1 MDLSRFCCDLLQN
14 SSILRKRQQNLV
26 NALTLSCSKKFSR
39 GLHNIS
45 AVLAYVF
52 RIIPIHRN
60 KNYDHPTHITIFMVR
75 NVSRVR
81 FFGGSERIRANLN
94 HFWSNRAENTS
105 KTYQSLVDTLT
116 LGCLKKFSKRFQDM
130 FEVLAHFLGIIST
143 RRNKRDGHTTL
154 GSIFI
159 AANVSCVRFF
169 GGSEW
174 I

>member
-1 MDLSRFCCDLLQN
+1 MSEFKCSEKN
-14 SSILRKRQQNLV
+14 SISLHDISMVLV
-26 NALTLSCSKKFSR
+26 Q
-39 GLHNIS
+39 
-45 AVLAYVF
+45 VF
-52 RIIPIHRN
+52 KINSTRRN
-60 KNYDHPTHITIFMVR
+60 KNYDHPTYITIFIVR
-75 NVSRVR
+75 NVSRGR

-105 KTYQSLVDTLT
+105 KSYQSLVDTLT

-143 RRNKRDGHTTL
+143 RRNKWDGHTTL

-159 AANVSCVRFF
+159 AVNVSCVRFL